1 MCLLYHLLFNKK
13 KILYIVGAI
22 IFQKTRSLLYL
33 VHEFTVLM
41 PNQDFILP
49 FRTNKSDTLMKFLT
63 VKSGVLHI
71 GTDD

>member
-1 MCLLYHLLFNKK
+1 MLFNKK
-13 KILYIVGAI
+13 KILYIVGPI
-22 IFQKTRSLLYL
+22 IFQKTRSQLYL

-63 VKSGVLHI
+63 VKSGILHI